1 MLNFLSNMRENFRAS
16 NGNVSWMMILTYLV
30 VSLVPLALLSYGL
43 VVSTSLVWQ
52 VVLGGAAVT
61 SVAISL
67 VQAGSAGHWQFSQML
82 AKNIAFT
89 TGVSTVVCGI
99 FGCATGYTPVALL
112 AMSWLFIVL
121 TAGVV
126 ATAITEKKGTV
137 TAMML
142 AAAVWTVAAAATCCF
157 EAVGIVLQP
166 WLQTALITIGW
177 SGLVVVLFFM
187 ASLLWKARNEDA
199 EAKPYTLCGMLFLYS
214 SALMITQALLN
225 ELGIALA
232 IPFVWGIVVS
242 LVCVVVWSV
251 ALAVAW
257 IWRRI
262 FA

>member
-1 MLNFLSNMRENFRAS
+1 MANFFSNLRENFRAS

-67 VQAGSAGHWQFSQML
+67 VQAGSAGHWQFSQMM
-82 AKNIAFT
+82 AKNIAPT

-121 TAGVV
+121 TVGAV

-142 AAAVWTVAAAATCCF
+142 AAAVWTVAVALDLLL
-157 EAVGIVLQP
+157 EAMGIALQP
-166 WLQTALITIGW
+166 WAQTTLLIVGW
-177 SGLVVVLFFM
+177 GGLVAVLIVL

-199 EAKPYTLCGMLFLYS
+199 EAKPYMLCGVLFLYS
-214 SALMITQALLN
+214 SAFSLAQLLIN
-225 ELGIALA
+225 EKGIALA
-232 IPFVWGIVVS
+232 IPFYWGIVVS

-257 IWRRI
+257 IWRKI

>member
-1 MLNFLSNMRENFRAS
+1 MRENFRAS
-16 NGNVSWMMILTYLV
+16 NGNVSWLKVLGYLV

-52 VVLGGAAVT
+52 VVLGVAAVT
-61 SVAISL
+61 CASISL
-67 VQAGSAGHWQFSQML
+67 VQAGSAGHWQFSQLM

-89 TGVSTVVCGI
+89 TCVSVVVCGI
-99 FGCATGYTPVALL
+99 FGCVSRCMPVALL
-112 AMSWLFIVL
+112 AVAWLFIVL
-121 TAGVV
+121 TVGAV

-142 AAAVWTVAAAATCCF
+142 AATVWTVAVAATCCF

-166 WLQTALITIGW
+166 WLQTALLIVGW
-177 SGLVVVLFFM
+177 SGLVVVLFFL
-187 ASLLWKARNEDA
+187 ASLLWKARDEDA

-225 ELGIALA
+225 ELGVGLA
-232 IPFVWGIVVS
+232 IPFYWGGVAAIAGM
-242 LVCVVVWSV
+242 LVWSIV
-251 ALAVAW
+251 LAVAW
-257 IWRRI
+257 IWRKI